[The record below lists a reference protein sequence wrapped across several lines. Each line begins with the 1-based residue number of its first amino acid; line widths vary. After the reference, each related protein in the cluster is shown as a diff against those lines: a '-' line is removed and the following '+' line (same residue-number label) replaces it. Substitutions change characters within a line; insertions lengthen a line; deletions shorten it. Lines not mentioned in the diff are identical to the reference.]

1 MTYVQ
6 RGGLRVDPI
15 LADFVESELLA
26 RLPLTPDVFWINA
39 EALFEQFT
47 PRNAALLA
55 QRLSLQEQIDGW
67 HRKHPG
73 KPEQADYL
81 SFLSRI
87 GYLTEPAEDFVIE
100 IDYVDQEISRQAG
113 PQLVVPVKNA
123 RFALN
128 AANAR
133 WGSLYDAL
141 YGTDAIDEADGAQE
155 GEPITRSVE
164 LKSSPTPVKCWIR
177 PVRCIPLPT
186 QTQRL
191 I

>member
-6 RGGLRVDPI
+6 RGSLRVDPI
-15 LADFVESELLA
+15 LADFVDLELLA

-55 QRLSLQEQIDGW
+55 RRLSLQKQIDDW
-67 HRKHPG
+67 HREHPG
-73 KPEQADYL
+73 RPEQADYL

-87 GYLTEPAEDFVIE
+87 GYLTEPAEYFVIE
-100 IDYVDQEISRQAG
+100 TDHVDQEISRQAG

-128 AANAR
+128 A
-133 WGSLYDAL
+133 S
-141 YGTDAIDEADGAQE
+141 
-155 GEPITRSVE
+155 
-164 LKSSPTPVKCWIR
+164 
-177 PVRCIPLPT
+177 
-186 QTQRL
+186 
-191 I
+191 

>member
-6 RGGLRVDPI
+6 IGGLRVDPI
-15 LADFVESELLA
+15 LADFVDSELLA
-26 RLPLTPDVFWINA
+26 RLPLKPDVFWTKA

-55 QRLSLQEQIDGW
+55 RRLSLQKQIDAW
-67 HRKHPG
+67 HREHPG
-73 KPEQADYL
+73 MPDQAAYL

-100 IDYVDQEISRQAG
+100 TSHVDQEISLQAG

-123 RFALN
+123 RFAQN

-133 WGSLYDAL
+133 WGSLYL
-141 YGTDAIDEADGAQE
+141 
-155 GEPITRSVE
+155 S
-164 LKSSPTPVKCWIR
+164 
-177 PVRCIPLPT
+177 
-186 QTQRL
+186 L
-191 I
+191 IHI